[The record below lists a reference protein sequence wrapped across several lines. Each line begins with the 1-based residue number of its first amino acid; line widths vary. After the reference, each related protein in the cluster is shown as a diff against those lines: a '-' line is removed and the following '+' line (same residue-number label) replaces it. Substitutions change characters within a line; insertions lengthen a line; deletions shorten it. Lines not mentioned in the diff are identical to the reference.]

1 MNIWFAVFL
10 SFLVGFL
17 VEWVVD
23 WRFWRRNKDDNGA
36 ADKLNVAESNIR
48 DLEVKLK
55 DALNREPE
63 KIIET
68 VIKEVKVLVHE
79 DRLQDV
85 KGVGNVFAKRL
96 NGANI
101 FTFEELAATS
111 SERLTEIIDPK
122 EWQALETEAWI
133 EHAKQLVQKKADQ
146 AQ

>member
-1 MNIWFAVFL
+1 MNIWFAVVL

-23 WRFWRRNKDDNGA
+23 WRFWRRGKDDNGEM
-36 ADKLNVAESNIR
+36 ADKLHNAKNHIH
-48 DLEVKLK
+48 DLENKLQ

-63 KIIET
+63 TI
-68 VIKEVKVLVHE
+68 IKEVKVLVQK

-85 KGVGNVFAKRL
+85 KGIGNVFAKRL

-101 FTFEELAATS
+101 FTFEELAAIS
-111 SERLTEIIDPK
+111 SERLIEIIDPK
-122 EWQALETEAWI
+122 EWQALDTEAWL
-133 EHAKQLVQKKADQ
+133 EHAKLLVQQKADA

>member
-1 MNIWFAVFL
+1 MNIWFAVVL

-23 WRFWRRNKDDNGA
+23 WRFWRRDNGDSGA
-36 ADKLNVAESNIR
+36 SDKLTTAENNVR
-48 DLEVKLK
+48 DLERKLQ
-55 DALNREPE
+55 DALNRKPE
-63 KIIET
+63 TI
-68 VIKEVKVLVHE
+68 VKEVKVLVRE

-85 KGVGNVFAKRL
+85 KGIGNVFAKRL

-122 EWQALETEAWI
+122 DWQALETEAWV
-133 EHAKQLVQKKADQ
+133 EHANELAQKKANQ

>member
-1 MNIWFAVFL
+1 MNIWFAVVL

-23 WRFWRRNKDDNGA
+23 WRFWRRDKDDNGA
-36 ADKLNVAESNIR
+36 ADKLSAAENNIR
-48 DLEVKLK
+48 DLERKLK

-63 KIIET
+63 TI
-68 VIKEVKVLVHE
+68 IKEVKVLVRE
-79 DRLQDV
+79 DRLQNV
-85 KGVGNVFAKRL
+85 KGIGNVFAKRL

-122 EWQALETEAWI
+122 DWQALETEEWI
-133 EHAKQLVQKKADQ
+133 EHAKQLAQEKADQ